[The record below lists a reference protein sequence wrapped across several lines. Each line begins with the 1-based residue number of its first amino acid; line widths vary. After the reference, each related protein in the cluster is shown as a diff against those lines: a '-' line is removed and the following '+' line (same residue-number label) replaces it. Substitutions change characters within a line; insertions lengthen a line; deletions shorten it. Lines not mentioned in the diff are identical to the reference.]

1 MSPRPLRT
9 LLVDNYD
16 SYTYNI
22 FHLLAMINGR
32 EPIVVTNDEA
42 SADELLSLDID
53 NIVISPGPGRPENPA
68 DFRVCLDLL
77 RRAEL
82 PLLGVCLGHQGIAV
96 AAGGRTTHAGVV
108 MHGRL
113 SRVRHDGPLFTGVPQ
128 ELTVVRYHSL
138 RVAEP
143 LPRGLRATAWAD
155 DGTVMGLE
163 ATDRPVYGVQFHPES
178 ILTEHGDRII
188 TNFRDLS
195 IDWWRRQE
203 THGRGPRRRET
214 RGWAPRRQEARRRRD
229 PASRPAPPGTG
240 YAASVTQPEG
250 GSTVVWQRIEGP
262 LDAEVVFDQLRHR
275 CPSVWLDSATDG
287 IDTGRYSYIAMA
299 DGTLAET
306 VLLDVTGQELVVLDR
321 DGNKTNH
328 PGGSLFD
335 YLDEQLRARA
345 CHDAPATPFAFIG
358 GYVGWIGYEARA
370 EAGTRGRHASPTADA
385 AMIFADRVLA
395 FDHLT
400 GSVYACAISPAGHEV
415 DGRRWLADTAATLA
429 GLRGRAATP
438 PAPFATG
445 PVPAVPD
452 RSREQYLADIARCQQ
467 LLADGETY
475 EVCLTNQFR
484 VPVSEPGFEVY
495 RRLRRSNP
503 APYGAFVSLDGTEVS
518 CSSPECFMRV
528 DRDGTVRVKPIKG
541 TMPRGE
547 DAETD
552 QRHRSQLAGSEKE
565 RAENLMIVDLLRND
579 LGRICVTGSIQVPS
593 LMAVESFQTVHQLV
607 STITGRLRPDCPV
620 GDRLRAVFPGGSMT
634 GAPKIRT
641 MDIID
646 QLETSARGV
655 FSGTIGYLGVDGAAD
670 LNIVIRT
677 VVCRDGLASVG
688 AGGAVTILSDA
699 QDEWRE
705 VVLKANAVLG
715 SVNAFITERDA

>member
-1 MSPRPLRT
+1 MMPPRPLRT

-22 FHLLAMINGR
+22 FHLLTMINGR
-32 EPIVVTNDEA
+32 EPIVVNNDEA
-42 SADELLSLDID
+42 PADELLSLDID

-68 DFRVCLDLL
+68 DFHVCLDLL

-96 AAGGRTTHAGVV
+96 AAGGRTTRAGVV

-113 SRVRHDGPLFTGVPQ
+113 SRVRHDGPLFAGIPQ
-128 ELTVVRYHSL
+128 GLKVVRYHSL

-143 LPRGLRATAWAD
+143 LPPGLRATAWAD
-155 DGTVMGLE
+155 DGTVMGLD

-178 ILTEHGDRII
+178 VLSEHGDRII

-203 THGRGPRRRET
+203 PRRR
-214 RGWAPRRQEARRRRD
+214 REARRRRE
-229 PASRPAPPGTG
+229 PPGRPAPPGSG
-240 YAASVTQPEG
+240 HAATTVPQPEG
-250 GSTVVWQRIEGP
+250 RSTVVWERIEGP
-262 LDAEVVFDQLRHR
+262 LDAEVVFDELRRR
-275 CPSVWLDSATDG
+275 CPSVWLDSAAEG
-287 IDTGRYSYIAMA
+287 VDTGRYSYIAMA
-299 DGTLAET
+299 EGRLAET
-306 VLLDVTGQELVVLDR
+306 VLLDVTSQQLVVVDR
-321 DGNKTNH
+321 DGNETKH

-345 CHDAPATPFAFIG
+345 CPDAPAAPFAFIG

-395 FDHLT
+395 FDHRSA
-400 GSVYACAISPAGHEV
+400 SVYACAISPAGHEA

-429 GLRGRAATP
+429 GLRGRGATP
-438 PAPFATG
+438 PAPFATD

-484 VPVSEPGFEVY
+484 VPVTEPGFDVY

-541 TMPRGE
+541 TMPRGD
-547 DAETD
+547 DAQTD
-552 QRHRSQLAGSEKE
+552 RRHRSQLAGSEKE

-579 LGRICVTGSIQVPS
+579 LGKICVTGSVRVPS
-593 LMAVESFQTVHQLV
+593 LMAIESFRTVHQLV
-607 STITGRLRPDCPV
+607 STITGTLRPDCSV

-677 VVCRDGLASVG
+677 VVCRDGMASVG

-699 QDEWRE
+699 GDEWRE

-715 SVNAFITERDA
+715 SVNALITEPDA